1 MGELIAYIS
10 ELFGLKVTSRIALA
24 DMESDIGEIQNH
36 AEYFRYLKNGFNLG
50 DIQYQT
56 AYQKFLTLTKRYK
69 EIESASANLE
79 KIERMG
85 TVAERLSDKV
95 KTIDIIVLNGVGINF
110 GWEGFKIDKNQYFS
124 DKEIKALKS
133 IGSPLMAIR
142 LQRQVSGRDLLRER
156 LEELFIERVTHPQLE
171 APKNSMGIIANLAK
185 AVKA

>member
-24 DMESDIGEIQNH
+24 DMESDIGEIQNI
-36 AEYFRYLKNGFNLG
+36 AEYCRYLKNGFNLG

-69 EIESASANLE
+69 EIESAAANLE

-85 TVAERLSDKV
+85 SVAEKLALKV
-95 KTIDIIVLNGVGINF
+95 REVDTIVLNGGDNF
-110 GWEGFKIDKNQYFS
+110 TWCGFKQAGDCYFTN
-124 DKEIKALKS
+124 KEQKALAV
-133 IGSPLMAIR
+133 IGDPLYCVR
-142 LQRQVSGRDLLRER
+142 LQRKISGRDLLRER